1 MQRRLVLFSVLAI
14 LLAIALITIIVS
26 TINDPPKADSD
37 SVTTPEDTAVSIT
50 LTGSDSDPD
59 PLTFI
64 LITQPSHGSLSG
76 TEPNLT
82 YTPNTNFN
90 GQDSLSFKVN
100 DGKADSSAATISIT
114 VTPVND
120 PLQAEDDNATMQEDA
135 PIVTI
140 DVLAN
145 DTDLDND
152 RLTVISAT
160 QGSNGSVTINASGT
174 LTYTPNKNFCGTDE
188 FSYTVSDGKGATDT
202 AMVNV
207 TVNAVNDVPMIT
219 SKPKTTTRVWASY
232 TYDVDAKDP
241 DVEDTL
247 TYSLTTKPEG
257 MTIDSATGLI
267 EFRPTSAQDGTYD
280 VVVKLED
287 SNSIPASDIQSFV
300 ITVTSLT
307 SPLTNALIVVD
318 GYNQENKENL
328 SAQGK
333 TDVVQAS
340 DNNRLQTRFGS
351 YISYDF
357 SDASIPA
364 GAKIKSVVF
373 YVEHFEE
380 ERFPSGKLQWDIG
393 TGWPGNPTI
402 WASTNAPVRNG
413 QQNEA
418 IDSWDV
424 TSFVS
429 TSEKVDSL
437 QLRVRNNDN
446 TGKRKTLVDHIYA
459 VVEWY

>member
-1 MQRRLVLFSVLAI
+1 MQRRSILVSVLAI
-14 LLAIALITIIVS
+14 LLVIVLIIIIVS
-26 TINDPPKADSD
+26 TINDTPKANSEN
-37 SVTTPEDTAVSIT
+37 VTTLEDTSVSIT
-50 LTGSDSDPD
+50 LKGSDSDSD
-59 PLTFI
+59 PLTFS

-82 YTPNTNFN
+82 YTPRTNFN
-90 GQDSLSFKVN
+90 GQDSFTFKVN
-100 DGKADSSAATISIT
+100 DGKADSSDATISIT

-120 PLQAEDDNATMQEDA
+120 PLQANDDSATMQEDA

-160 QGSNGSVTINASGT
+160 QGSNGSVTINANGT

-188 FSYTVSDGKGATDT
+188 FSYIVSDGKGATDT
-202 AMVNV
+202 ARVNV
-207 TVNAVNDVPMIT
+207 TVNAVNDAPVIT
-219 SKPKTTTRVWASY
+219 SKPQTTTRVWANY
-232 TYDVDAKDP
+232 TYDVNAKDS

-280 VVVKLED
+280 VVVKVED
-287 SNSIPASDIQSFV
+287 SNSIPASDTQSFV

-307 SPLTNALIVVD
+307 SPLTSVLTVVD
-318 GYNQENKENL
+318 GYNKESKKNL
-328 SAQGK
+328 SAEGI
-333 TDVVQAS
+333 TDIIQSS
-340 DNNRLQTRFGS
+340 DNNRLETKFGL
-351 YISYDF
+351 YISFDF

-364 GAKIKSVVF
+364 GAKIISVVF
-373 YVEHFEE
+373 YVEHFEQE
-380 ERFPSGKLQWDIG
+380 QFPSGKLQWDIG
-393 TGWPGNPTI
+393 TDWPDNPTI
-402 WASTNAPVRNG
+402 LASTNAPVRNG

-437 QLRVRNNDN
+437 QLRVSNNDN
-446 TGKRKTLVDHIYA
+446 TGRRKTFADHIYA